1 MEAGHNMIY
10 IDYVIHHVR
19 NEFYKMVS
27 FITGLKARVFSQ
39 RIRNSQVFCFIF
51 AFFLEYSTVLSHKT
65 EMNLHNFTNFLIF
78 DDSVFYDYFYYNKK

>member
-10 IDYVIHHVR
+10 IDYVIYHVR

-39 RIRNSQVFCFIF
+39 RIRNPS
-51 AFFLEYSTVLSHKT
+51 
-65 EMNLHNFTNFLIF
+65 
-78 DDSVFYDYFYYNKK
+78 DRDKK

>member
-10 IDYVIHHVR
+10 IDYVIYHVR

-39 RIRNSQVFCFIF
+39 RIRKESLC
-51 AFFLEYSTVLSHKT
+51 
-65 EMNLHNFTNFLIF
+65 
-78 DDSVFYDYFYYNKK
+78 